1 MYQGTKCRDIKN
13 RKVLFLTNGA
23 DCWSELSCL
32 ERLRISG
39 QYRVR
44 IPQNRKDICRRF

>member
-1 MYQGTKCRDIKN
+1 MYQGRKCRDIEN
-13 RKVLFLTNGA
+13 RKVLFFTNVA

-32 ERLRISG
+32 ERLPISA

-44 IPQNRKDICRRF
+44 IPQSRKDICRRF